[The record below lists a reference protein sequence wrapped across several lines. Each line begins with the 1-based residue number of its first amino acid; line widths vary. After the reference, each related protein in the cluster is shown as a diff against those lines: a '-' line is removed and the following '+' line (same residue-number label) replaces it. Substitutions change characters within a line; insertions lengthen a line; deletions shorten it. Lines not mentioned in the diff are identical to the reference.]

1 MIYRYHQFDQYDG
14 RETAE
19 AVFESIV
26 AAFPQARKRFVKQ
39 NERYWREFVERIQT
53 YLPPLAIKY
62 FEIYHDCTISLPL
75 YFSQISSISLFLL
88 FSEITAFSPQHHPE
102 IPATSGYSSFP
113 TIRRL
118 PHRCPPERPRLIPV
132 LRFP

>member
-62 FEIYHDCTISLPL
+62 FEIYHDCAEAYPIFRTLVSSL
-75 YFSQISSISLFLL
+75 IESS
-88 FSEITAFSPQHHPE
+88 
-102 IPATSGYSSFP
+102 
-113 TIRRL
+113 
-118 PHRCPPERPRLIPV
+118 
-132 LRFP
+132 